1 MSTLVGAVS
10 KGGRNEEDDLETK
23 QRVVLPPLVHDTVQ
37 KDEGLIVSFPTGMHA
52 IGKHSLCQELLNI
65 PGGFG
70 DGRPVHSLSGS
81 LATDGLGEGE
91 FWDRVT
97 SVRRRNQFS
106 VLLADKYAESWG
118 KVSQICRNT
127 RAVAIP
133 VIPDSEG

>member
-37 KDEGLIVSFPTGMHA
+37 KDEGLIVSFPT
-52 IGKHSLCQELLNI
+52 
-65 PGGFG
+65 GGFG